1 MRIRKAALKDAKQ
14 IAQVLVSSYNL
25 NSIEEGI
32 TVFNDEIKKNYHYL
46 VSDEDSKIIGIVT
59 WQMHGLPKHQ
69 LCELDR
75 IAVLPEFRGKGI
87 AERLFNALIEDAN
100 KEYKKFGY
108 KLRKLYILTHADNE
122 RAQAFYKRM
131 GCMHESTLKSHFY
144 KDKDEFVFSMFF
156 D

>member
-1 MRIRKAALKDAKQ
+1 MKIRKATLKDAKQ
-14 IAQVLVSSYNL
+14 ISQVLVSSYNV

-32 TVFNDEIKKNYHYL
+32 QVFTNELKKDYRYL

-87 AERLFNALIEDAN
+87 AERLFNSLIEDAN
-100 KEYKKFGY
+100 KEYKKFGFKY
-108 KLRKLYILTHADNE
+108 GRS
-122 RAQAFYKRM
+122 
-131 GCMHESTLKSHFY
+131 STLASA
-144 KDKDEFVFSMFF
+144 SQ
-156 D
+156 